1 MGGGCLRE
9 MVVHGG
15 STVTKSATQAITV
28 TFRKH
33 TVIKCLTGKEKNINS
48 NGMEY
53 SRGALTPKA
62 LIWIGLLTSIQN
74 VRLYWQYWVSKG
86 SLQNVTQD
94 SGRSSPPD
102 RGAVIQTL
110 RQGAR
115 APRPGPSPGSA
126 TARASETFLFNGCAR
141 TPTDHGEICNHI
153 CNHILEKKTQSSE
166 QEPQKGF
173 T

>member
-1 MGGGCLRE
+1 MCDYID
-9 MVVHGG
+9 
-15 STVTKSATQAITV
+15 ST
-28 TFRKH
+28 
-33 TVIKCLTGKEKNINS
+33 
-48 NGMEY
+48 
-53 SRGALTPKA
+53 
-62 LIWIGLLTSIQN
+62 
-74 VRLYWQYWVSKG
+74 G
-86 SLQNVTQD
+86 SLKVVYKTLHKTVVDPVLQI
-94 SGRSSPPD
+94 G
-102 RGAVIQTL
+102 GAVIQTL

-166 QEPQKGF
+166 EQEPQKGF